1 MVTPG
6 RTQSSGKASSPVHS
20 SEASPAKPET
30 LAGDAAHLP
39 ITASSPGGAA
49 GQREERGRRRNKLTL
64 LPLTF
69 LIFFEVAGGPYGA
82 EPAVQAA
89 GPLFALLG
97 FLVFPFIWAVP
108 ESLVTAEL
116 STAMPGNGGYVLW
129 VHHAFGPLAGSLMG
143 TWKYACAAVG
153 AAAFPA
159 LFSDYLTRVLPAAV
173 SAGGGGGAAARAATV
188 VTFNV
193 SLTLLSCTGLG
204 VVGWAA
210 VALGVAALSPFAVM
224 VAAAAPKVRPRRWG
238 ATARVVNWKLLLNTL
253 FWNLNGWDG
262 VSTVAGEVDRPGRT
276 LPRALVSAVCIGSLG
291 YLLPLMAATGA
302 VDAPPEAWGDGYF
315 ADAAGAI
322 AGKWLKYWIEAG
334 AAVSSVGLYSATVT
348 SAAYLLAGM
357 AELGHLPSLFASRAP
372 VFGTPWASIAATGA
386 VALGMSFASF
396 DSIVAVTNF
405 LYGLGML
412 LELAAFLWLRAR
424 RPGMQRPY
432 RVPTGGGGGTAGA
445 AAMCAV
451 PAAFLAAVMAV
462 AGWKVCAASAGFT
475 AAGVAVYYGM
485 AVCRARGC
493 VRFVRSEGG
502 GGDLGL
508 SAAVRESEVT
518 ATR

>member
-1 MVTPG
+1 MITQG
-6 RTQSSGKASSPVHS
+6 TQSSDKAASPVHS
-20 SEASPAKPET
+20 DASPAKSET
-30 LAGDAAHLP
+30 LAGDATHLP
-39 ITASSPGGAA
+39 ITASPSGAA
-49 GQREERGRRRNKLTL
+49 GQVRSRNRNKLTL
-64 LPLTF
+64 FPLIF
-69 LIFFEVAGGPYGA
+69 IIFFEVAGGPYGA
-82 EPAVQAA
+82 EPAVQAG
-89 GPLFALLG
+89 GPLLALLG

-129 VHHAFGPLAGSLMG
+129 VHRAFGPLAGSLMG

-159 LFSDYLTRVLPAAV
+159 LFSDYLTRVLPSV
-173 SAGGGGGAAARAATV
+173 SGGAGVRAATV

-193 SLTLLSCTGLG
+193 ALTLLCCTGLG
-204 VVGWAA
+204 VVGWSA

-224 VAAAAPKVRPRRWG
+224 VAAAAPKIRPRRWG
-238 ATARVVNWKLLLNTL
+238 ETARVRDWKLLLNTL

-262 VSTVAGEVDRPGRT
+262 VSTMAGEVDRPGRT
-276 LPRALVSAVCIGSLG
+276 FPVALVSAVCIGSVG

-315 ADAAGAI
+315 ADAAGEI

-334 AAVSSVGLYSATVT
+334 AAVSSVGLYSATVS

-357 AELGHLPSLFASRAP
+357 ADLGHIPSLFAARAP
-372 VFGTPWASIAATGA
+372 VFGTPWASITATGA
-386 VALGMSFASF
+386 IALGFSFVSF

-405 LYGLGML
+405 LYGLGMI

-424 RPGMQRPY
+424 RPGMPRPY
-432 RVPTGGGGGTAGA
+432 RVPTGGTAGA

-451 PAAFLAAVMAV
+451 PAAFLVAVMAV
-462 AGWKVCAASAGFT
+462 AGWEVCAASAGFT
-475 AAGVAVYYGM
+475 VAGVAVYYAM

-493 VRFVRSEGG
+493 VKFGRPEGEGEDWG
-502 GGDLGL
+502 G
-508 SAAVRESEVT
+508 
-518 ATR
+518 